1 MAEQIEDAFENQPLN
16 KAGWLQALDELE
28 REYVAFQISRRTA
41 TAQST
46 GQRTRIEGART
57 IAKGGREM
65 SAFIVLSLVVPV
77 LMLVCS
83 ACIVDTYSRT

>member
-28 REYVAFQISRRTA
+28 REYVAFQTSA
-41 TAQST
+41 NSNST
-46 GQRTRIEGART
+46 EHGQRTRIEGART

-65 SAFIVLSLVVPV
+65 SAFVVLSLVVPV
-77 LMLVCS
+77 LMIVCS